1 MLLSFGFLVK
11 GLNYYIYCMFIF
23 FFLKI
28 ILRSEITQCN
38 PLILCMCKKCK
49 RCIDYTNGDGNN
61 NRSLTMLKKLVSV
74 YFSDLKIQ
82 TNYNNFFLLCYSLYV
97 YQLSAHYLSQQYL
110 YFRITGQK
118 SNSIKRN
125 I

>member
-11 GLNYYIYCMFIF
+11 GLNYYIYCMFI

-49 RCIDYTNGDGNN
+49 ICIDYTSGYGNN
-61 NRSLTMLKKLVSV
+61 NRPLTMLKKLVSV

-82 TNYNNFFLLCYSLYV
+82 TNYNNFFLLCYSLFV
-97 YQLSAHYLSQQYL
+97 YQLSAHYLSQRYL